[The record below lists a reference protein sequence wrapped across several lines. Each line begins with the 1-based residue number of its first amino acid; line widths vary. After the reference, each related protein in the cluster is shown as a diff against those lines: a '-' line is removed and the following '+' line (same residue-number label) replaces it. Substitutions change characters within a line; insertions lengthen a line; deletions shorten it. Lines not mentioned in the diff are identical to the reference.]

1 MKRAISSIAIALAIS
16 LPAFLKLA
24 SAQIVSQAK
33 TSAGP
38 ALTTFGTET
47 ILAWAGVSP
56 YLGTNGEITHKVG
69 YKLYD
74 GAWESQTVLTFLT
87 NNTTAAPA
95 LATAAAQGDGFNY
108 AYLAWKQDDNL
119 IHYVKSTSASF
130 SADTSST
137 ICTGTACETITSP
150 ALAGDGATLY
160 AAWTTFSG
168 EVQYASLSGGVWNV
182 YSATVPGVSTQLA
195 PALAVYGSN
204 LYLAWTNKSNQ
215 IQVASAPLP
224 LPASGGTWK
233 AIAAPTDP
241 TTAAPATTTAA
252 PALGI
257 GFIGDVPWKAGTE
270 LFIAWN
276 TGSTIDLAY
285 WDGMAWLSFPGPI
298 PPGPIENFA
307 PAMNYFEET
316 SGCDSLYFFNVAY
329 TLGGADAGEIESST
343 VNSAT
348 NVLRSCTM

>member
-1 MKRAISSIAIALAIS
+1 MKHAISSIAIALAVS
-16 LPAFLKLA
+16 LPAFLEPA

-38 ALTTFGTET
+38 ALTTFDSET
-47 ILAWAGVSP
+47 ILAWAGVSS
-56 YLGTNGEITHKVG
+56 YLGTTGEITHKVG

-74 GAWESQTVLTFLT
+74 GAWGSQTILTFPT

-95 LATAAAQGDGFNY
+95 LATAAAQGDGLNY

-119 IHYVKSTSASF
+119 IHYVDSTSPSSF
-130 SADTSST
+130 PNASST

-150 ALAGDGATLY
+150 ALAGAGTTLY

-168 EVQYASLSGGVWNV
+168 EVQYASLSGGAWNV
-182 YSATVPGVSTQLA
+182 YSVPALPTGASTQLA
-195 PALAVYGSN
+195 PALAVDGSN

-215 IQVASAPLP
+215 IQVESAPLP
-224 LPASGGTWK
+224 LPASGGNWSS
-233 AIAAPTDP
+233 IAPPT
-241 TTAAPATTTAA
+241 ATTTAA

-257 GFIGDVPWKAGTE
+257 GFISDVPWKAGIE

-276 TGSTIDLAY
+276 TGSTIDLA
-285 WDGMAWLSFPGPI
+285 WWGGDGWLSFPGPI

-329 TLGGADAGEIESST
+329 TLAGADASEIESTT

-348 NVLRSCTM
+348 NVLRSCKM